1 MVNLTPYSATQEAL
15 LSQHILLLVAF
26 CQVFRKL
33 SSRLPWS
40 SLTRHQKRRL
50 DNAFRRLASDI
61 ALARIA
67 LGIGRSDTA
76 KDAASR
82 EK

>member
-1 MVNLTPYSATQEAL
+1 MINFTPNSATHEAL
-15 LSQHILLLVAF
+15 MSQQILLLIAF

-40 SLTRHQKRRL
+40 SLSRHQKRRL

-67 LGIGRSDTA
+67 LGIGRSDTTKNA
-76 KDAASR
+76 THR

>member
-1 MVNLTPYSATQEAL
+1 MVHLTPYSATQEAL
-15 LSQHILLLVAF
+15 LNQQILLLIAF
-26 CQVFRKL
+26 SQVFRKL

-67 LGIGRSDTA
+67 LGIGHSDTA
-76 KDAASR
+76 KNAPKR
-82 EK
+82 EN